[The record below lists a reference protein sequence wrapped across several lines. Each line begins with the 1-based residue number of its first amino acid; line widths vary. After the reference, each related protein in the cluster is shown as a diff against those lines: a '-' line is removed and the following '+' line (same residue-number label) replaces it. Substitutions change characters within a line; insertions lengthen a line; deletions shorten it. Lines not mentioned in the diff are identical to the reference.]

1 MHNNLWTP
9 RGTTQSE
16 QFLADYAE
24 RLEISPLLVLL
35 LGNRGM
41 SKLEDMELFLN
52 PGLRHLASLEDW
64 PGLDEAATLLC
75 KAVLEGETIG
85 IWGDYDVDGITST
98 ALLIDFFTQHS
109 VQCLHHIPNRLEEG
123 YGLNREHILLL
134 AQQGVTTFITVDSGI
149 SDVDA
154 ITYAKELG
162 LKVVITDHHLPGEIL
177 PPADA
182 IVNPRLAAC
191 PCPALAGVGVA
202 FFLAAA
208 LNAKL
213 AAISRPKIDVRT
225 LLDLVALGTLADV
238 VNVSGQNRI
247 LIKNGLLSLSEGHR
261 PGIAALK
268 SVCNFAPAA
277 ALDAG
282 QVVFSLAPRIN
293 AAGRMGSSDIALELL
308 LCNDF
313 VRAEQ
318 LAQELALLNTSRR
331 EEEDTIFQSALAQA
345 EVEAGK
351 GRTGLVLH
359 DESWHP
365 GIIGIV
371 ASRIA
376 EKFHCPTVVL
386 TSTQGFCKGS
396 GRSFGN
402 FHLHEAFVSASDLL
416 LGYGGHRMAAGLSL
430 APDNLEPFRQR
441 FDALVKNALGQE
453 PPQGQCSIDA
463 VLSFAVASRFTI
475 LKELELLQPFGS
487 GNAEP
492 VFASPPVRV
501 KNILSRPGFCSLDLV
516 DEQSGITLRAKAW
529 RDLANFPA
537 NLKGQR
543 IRIAYSPRIDR
554 YNGAANVELRI
565 KDWKPA
571 TELVPNLP
579 VAPEMG

>member
-1 MHNNLWTP
+1 MPNNLWVP
-9 RGTTQSE
+9 RGAAKPESP
-16 QFLADYAE
+16 LADYAE

-41 SKLEDMELFLN
+41 ASVEDMELFLN
-52 PGLRHLASLEDW
+52 PGLRHLASLEAW
-64 PGLDEAATLLC
+64 PGLDGAASLLC
-75 KAVLEGETIG
+75 RAVLDGEKIG

-98 ALLIDFFTQHS
+98 ALLKDFFRRHG
-109 VQCLHHIPNRLEEG
+109 VHCLHHIPNRLEEG
-123 YGLNREHILLL
+123 YGLNREHILHL
-134 AQQGVTTFITVDSGI
+134 AGQGVTTLVTVDSGI

-154 ITYAKELG
+154 VAYAKELG
-162 LKVVITDHHLPGEIL
+162 LKVVITDHHLPGETL
-177 PPADA
+177 PQAEA

-208 LNAKL
+208 LNVKL
-213 AAISRPKIDVRT
+213 AAAGREKVDVRVF
-225 LLDLVALGTLADV
+225 LDLVALGTLADV

-247 LIKNGLLSLSEGHR
+247 LIKNGLLSLGEGHR

-268 SVCNFAPAA
+268 SACNYAPAA

-308 LCNDF
+308 LCEDF
-313 VRAEQ
+313 ARAEQ
-318 LAQELALLNTSRR
+318 LAQELTLMNISRR
-331 EEEDTIFQSALAQA
+331 EEENTIFQSALAQA
-345 EVEAGK
+345 EAEAGR

-359 DESWHP
+359 DDGWHP

-386 TSTQGFCKGS
+386 TTTQGFCKGS
-396 GRSFGN
+396 GRSFGA
-402 FHLHEAFVSASDLL
+402 FHLHEAFVAAADLL

-430 APDNLEPFRQR
+430 EPDNLEPFRLR
-441 FDALVKNALGQE
+441 FDALVKKALGQE
-453 PPQGQCSIDA
+453 PPKGQCPIDA
-463 VLSFAVASRFTI
+463 VLPFAVASRFTI
-475 LKELELLQPFGS
+475 LKELEMLQPFGS

-501 KNILSRPGFCSLDLV
+501 KSILPRPGFCSLDLV

-537 NLKGQR
+537 ELKGQH

-565 KDWKPA
+565 KDWKLA
-571 TELVPNLP
+571 TEPVPNLP
-579 VAPEMG
+579 VAPEI